1 MNYII
6 KIIFDFLFGMY
17 FIATEQWI
25 GGVLLITIMI
35 LNIKWFVRDFKEGG
49 IDERNI

>member
-17 FIATEQWI
+17 FIAAEQWI

-35 LNIKWFVRDFKEGG
+35 LNIKWFVRDLKAGG
-49 IDERNI
+49 LDD